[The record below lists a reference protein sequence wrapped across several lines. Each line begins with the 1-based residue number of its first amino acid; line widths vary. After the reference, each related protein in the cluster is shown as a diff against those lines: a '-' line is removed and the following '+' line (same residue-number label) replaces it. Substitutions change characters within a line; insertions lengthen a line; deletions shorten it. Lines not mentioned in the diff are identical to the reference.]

1 MSQPLID
8 ARLPPPLQHQYSAPQ
23 ELSQPSGAAAH
34 LEREISSHGYE
45 AAAEAS
51 HGQSIPSIANMVH
64 ASGISSGSANIL
76 SSTVLPP
83 VRQTSLSP
91 LSQHSF
97 VGSNVQSQK
106 NSPPAFVRESTP
118 LHQVSK
124 PADDNGAA
132 VAGAA
137 DATAISGQVSPLKRT
152 PASFSDETPAPA
164 LAKTPEVAKTE
175 AEPAQKSGSA
185 TPGDAPE
192 ATDIPHAKL
201 AVGGPAGFAGE
212 DLRAIRVLDR
222 KFCI

>member
-1 MSQPLID
+1 MRENSSQ
-8 ARLPPPLQHQYSAPQ
+8 
-23 ELSQPSGAAAH
+23 
-34 LEREISSHGYE
+34 GYE

-51 HGQSIPSIANMVH
+51 HGQSIPSISNMVH
-64 ASGISSGSANIL
+64 ASGMSAGNVNIL
-76 SSTVLPP
+76 SSAVLPP

-97 VGSNVQSQK
+97 VGSNVQSQR
-106 NSPPAFVRESTP
+106 NSPPAFVRESKP

-124 PADDNGAA
+124 PADDTGAA

-137 DATAISGQVSPLKRT
+137 DATAISGQASPPKRT
-152 PASFSDETPAPA
+152 HAPFSDETPAPV
-164 LAKTPEVAKTE
+164 LVKTPEMAKAE

-192 ATDIPHAKL
+192 AADIPHAKL